1 MEVES
6 QINKNFNSTMVRL
19 REQREEMISEM
30 LENFNSTMVRLREE
44 EEPENAVKDSEFQ
57 FHDGPIERVV
67 P

>member
-6 QINKNFNSTMVRL
+6 QINK
-19 REQREEMISEM
+19 
-30 LENFNSTMVRLREE
+30 NFNSTMVRLREE